1 MALTEITIPQKAE
14 KHEGFWEEIKKEVSP
29 IVAFIIIVIL
39 LFVLVAILNFINYL
53 MENPW
58 VAYVFA
64 GILAF
69 VGFLYLREKLGIAWP
84 SRKKLPLDSFFLE
97 RLPPEVQSILKEA
110 TDCYQHHLYG
120 PCSVM
125 MRKCLDTAVTLRF
138 KRDGRGSELLL
149 PSSELLSLPKK
160 IELAK
165 QRRYITSSISSK
177 LRQLKWMG
185 DIGAH
190 DYKAKVRKEDIKE
203 DFRTLRIALEHMY
216 H

>member
-1 MALTEITIPQKAE
+1 MPK
-14 KHEGFWEEIKKEVSP
+14 KRKKYEGFWEEISKEVSP
-29 IVAFIIIVIL
+29 VVAFIIIVIL
-39 LFVLVAILNFINYL
+39 LFILVAIINAINFLI
-53 MENPW
+53 ENPW
-58 VAYVFA
+58 VAYIFV

-84 SRKKLPLDSFFLE
+84 FGTKLPMDSSFLG
-97 RLPPEVQSILKEA
+97 RLPPEVQTILEQVSG
-110 TDCYQHHLYG
+110 CYRHRLYES
-120 PCSVM
+120 CSVM

-138 KRDGRGSELLL
+138 KVDRAEKELFGSSDE
-149 PSSELLSLPKK
+149 SISLPKK

-165 QRRYITSSISSK
+165 QRRYITPSIAGK
-177 LRQLKWMG
+177 LRQLKWVG

-190 DYKAKVRKEDIKE
+190 DYKVKVNKEDVEE